1 MNILITRDNGEV
13 VAVVEDDG
21 DGFSMAASD
30 GDGVEGLRVRVR
42 LLDRRLGVEGAE
54 CAGSAIVVEVSVP

>member
-13 VAVVEDDG
+13 VVMIEDDG

-30 GDGVEGLRVRVR
+30 GDGVEGVRERVR
-42 LLDRRLGVEGAE
+42 LLDGRLSVERAE
-54 CAGSAIVVEVSVP
+54 GAGSAIVVEVAIP